1 MINKGNIHPIKQYLQ
16 NGSQLNTLAQNH
28 MALTSNS
35 NKMNFLE
42 FVHPKS
48 LQRMNANNF
57 QNVENRFPSEQYM
70 EEPLYQQ

>member
-1 MINKGNIHPIKQYLQ
+1 
-16 NGSQLNTLAQNH
+16 

-48 LQRMNANNF
+48 LQRMNANDF
-57 QNVENRFPSEQYM
+57 QTAENRFPSEQYM